1 MGDDAALSEAKK
13 VQSNYAK
20 KGIQCWLANHITS
33 LNPAGEIFPLSANN
47 LFSKVSA
54 LLFDKNVEALL
65 IVIQNDA
72 LLETGLPIPYIDSIH
87 DMTHLGQKV
96 NKSKNNQEHIRWH
109 NPMMR
114 LLKAHSK
121 KT

>member
-1 MGDDAALSEAKK
+1 M
-13 VQSNYAK
+13 
-20 KGIQCWLANHITS
+20 
-33 LNPAGEIFPLSANN
+33 
-47 LFSKVSA
+47 SA

-72 LLETGLPIPYIDSIH
+72 LLERGLPVPYIDIIH
-87 DMTHLGQKV
+87 DMTHLDQKV
-96 NKSKNNQEHIRWH
+96 DKSKNNQDPIRWH

-121 KT
+121 KA